1 MTKKTILPT
10 EMNDADFEAYLNSVT
25 KEDEKPKNMVTYKTA
40 NSKITAFKN
49 TKGKIELIGQS
60 KEEFDSYLRENFDD
74 VIEWTSVE
82 IEEAINLGD
91 IAEDHVLAIEI
102 LENGNEWV
110 ICYSDADNI
119 LFTQKTFENSDSLN
133 IDIDESTIYFKPT
146 SQLNA
151 DEKKLLKI

>member
-25 KEDEKPKNMVTYKTA
+25 KEEEKPKNMVTYKTA

-49 TKGKIELIGQS
+49 TKGKIELIGHS

-82 IEEAINLGD
+82 IEESINLGD

>member
-25 KEDEKPKNMVTYKTA
+25 KEEEKPKKTVKKKVA
-40 NSKITAFKN
+40 NSKIHAFKN
-49 TKGKIELIGQS
+49 TKGKIELIGHS

-91 IAEDHVLAIEI
+91 IAEDHAIAIEI
-102 LENGNEWV
+102 FENGNEWV
-110 ICYSDADNI
+110 LCYSDADNI
-119 LFTQKTFENSDSLN
+119 LYTQKTFENSDSLS
-133 IDIDESTIYFKPT
+133 IDINESTIYFKPT

-151 DEKKLLKI
+151 DEKKLIEG

>member
-49 TKGKIELIGQS
+49 TKGKIELIGHS

-82 IEEAINLGD
+82 IEESINLGD